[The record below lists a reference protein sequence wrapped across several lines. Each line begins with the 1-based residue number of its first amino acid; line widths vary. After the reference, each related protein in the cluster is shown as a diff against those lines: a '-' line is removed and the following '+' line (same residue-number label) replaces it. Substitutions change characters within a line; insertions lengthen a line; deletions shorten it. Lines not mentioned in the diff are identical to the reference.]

1 MAYGSFRGLGILEDE
16 VDQYA
21 RQIADYAGQL
31 MEEQMVQRMPG
42 IISQLQPSLNAS
54 ATKAMQAA
62 MKDEAFKRAISSTE
76 GKVTTYGM
84 IGVAAVILGTSA
96 LTWYLVKG

>member
-1 MAYGSFRGLGILEDE
+1 MAYGSFSGLGILEDE
-16 VDQYA
+16 IDSYA
-21 RQIADYAGQL
+21 KDLASYAGQL

-42 IISQLQPSLNAS
+42 VISQLQPSLNTA

-62 MKDEAFKRAISSTE
+62 MKDEAFKQAISSTE
-76 GKVTTYGM
+76 GKVMTYG
-84 IGVAAVILGTSA
+84 IVGVAAVILCTSA

>member
-1 MAYGSFRGLGILEDE
+1 MAYGSFSGLGILEDE
-16 VDQYA
+16 IDQYSHQLA
-21 RQIADYAGQL
+21 SYAGQL

-42 IISQLQPSLNAS
+42 IINQLQPNLNAA

-62 MKDEAFKRAISSTE
+62 MKDEAFKNAISSTE
-76 GKVTTYGM
+76 GKVATYGM
-84 IGVAAVILGTSA
+84 LGVAAVILGTSA